1 MKVFECTR
9 CGKDIEVEKMKQI
22 EVIKCGHCNKEFTV
36 TKKIKNRSFM
46 LVTGLVVVLAFVA
59 TLAIELF
66 NLSFLSLLIPALFF
80 GFYAYPISLLILA
93 KLNKLDYM
101 DK

>member
-9 CGKDIEVEKMKQI
+9 CGKDIEVDKMKQL
-22 EVIKCGHCNKEFTV
+22 EEIKCSHCNKEFV
-36 TKKIKNRSFM
+36 ITKKIKNRSFM
-46 LVTGLVVVLAFVA
+46 VVSVLVLILAFIVSL
-59 TLAIELF
+59 TSQLF
-66 NLSFLSLLIPALFF
+66 NISFLLMIIPALFF

-93 KLNKLDYM
+93 KLNKLDYT